1 MRFYWGMVAVAAT
14 LLLAGCDQSGFGSFS
29 SNQPSRMALPAT
41 PTKMPRYGDALAGLY
56 GAPASRVPRDVA
68 INYYAPG
75 GGSGKPGRAVLTMA
89 LVPGANYAKLHDY
102 LGRASNDLLSVAP
115 GGAQGDLALEPVL
128 TKATQ
133 IIRTHY
139 PWIELT
145 NDLATAQKHNTSLT
159 LVLDIRGR
167 LAAKNSDQ
175 TAVQIEVVA
184 FNDQHKPVARFVS
197 QGIAYPG
204 SNGYGFSSAANNA
217 LADLTGKANA
227 YFN

>member
-1 MRFYWGMVAVAAT
+1 MRFYWGMVAAAAA
-14 LLLAGCDQSGFGSFS
+14 LLLVGCDQSGFGSFS
-29 SNQPSRMALPAT
+29 SSQPSRMALPAT

-56 GAPASRVPRDVA
+56 GAPAGSVPKDVA

-75 GGSGKPGRAVLTMA
+75 GGSGKPGRTVLTMA

-102 LGRASNDLLSVAP
+102 LGRAGNDLLSVAP
-115 GGAQGDLALEPVL
+115 SGAQDDLALEPVL
-128 TKATQ
+128 TKATD
-133 IIRTHY
+133 IIKEHY
-139 PWIELT
+139 PWMVLSG
-145 NDLATAQKHNTSLT
+145 DLATAQRRNASLT

-167 LAAKNSDQ
+167 LAAKNGDQ
-175 TAVQIEVVA
+175 TAVQIEVIA

-197 QGIAYPG
+197 QGTAYP
-204 SNGYGFSSAANNA
+204 SASGYDFALAAKNA